1 LIVYFDTSA
10 LLPIVIEEPTSATA
24 SRLWDD
30 ADRVVSSRLVYVEG
44 RAALAMARRMD
55 RLDEHQLRTAVEDFE
70 AVHEQ
75 LDFIEV
81 TENLVGEAGALAEQ
95 FGLRGYDAVH
105 LASARLL
112 NDPELVLAA
121 GDQTLLGAAR
131 AAGIATADLN
141 SRS

>member
-131 AAGIATADLN
+131 AAGIATAALN
-141 SRS
+141 SGS

>member
-1 LIVYFDTSA
+1 MIVYFDTSA
-10 LLPIVIEEPTSATA
+10 LLPIVIEEPTSANA

-55 RLDEHQLRTAVEDFE
+55 RLDERQLRTAVEDFE

-81 TENLVGEAGALAEQ
+81 TANLVGEAGALAEQ

-112 NDPELVLAA
+112 NDPEMVLAA

-141 SRS
+141 SGS

>member
-10 LLPIVIEEPTSATA
+10 LLPIVIEEPTSVTA

-44 RAALAMARRMD
+44 RAALARAGRMD

-141 SRS
+141 SGS

>member
-55 RLDEHQLRTAVEDFE
+55 RLDDRQLRMAVEGFE

-75 LDFIEV
+75 LDIIEV
-81 TENLVGEAGALAEQ
+81 TRDLVVKAGGLAHRY
-95 FGLRGYDAVH
+95 GLRGYDAVH

-112 NDPELVLAA
+112 DDPELVLAS
-121 GDQTLLGAAR
+121 GDLALVR
-131 AAGIATADLN
+131 AAAAVGMSTADMAA
-141 SRS
+141 SE

>member
-55 RLDEHQLRTAVEDFE
+55 RLDERQVRTAVEDFE

-81 TENLVGEAGALAEQ
+81 TETLVGAAGALAEQ

-105 LASARLL
+105 LASARLV
-112 NDPELVLAA
+112 NDPELVLAS
-121 GDQTLLGAAR
+121 GDQSLLAAAR

>member
-1 LIVYFDTSA
+1 MIVYFDTSA